1 MKKVIG
7 LIVVII
13 IVLIGVAGYL
23 VLNHNESDSNRES
36 NENVIE
42 NGFSNED
49 SEEETNDNHLE
60 EESVENMIIRVS
72 DRSSNITFELN
83 NSQAARSL
91 YEQLPL
97 TIEVENF
104 SSNEKIFYPTD
115 ELDVDNT
122 PRATGGGAGILAYYE
137 PWGDVVMFYDSFSSA
152 SGLYELG
159 SAIENANQIG
169 NLSGEI
175 TIEKVE
181 N

>member
-13 IVLIGVAGYL
+13 IVFIGIVGYL

-42 NGFSNED
+42 NNFTNED
-49 SEEETNDNHLE
+49 SEEDANDNRLE

-72 DRSSNITFELN
+72 DGSHTITFELN
-83 NSQAARSL
+83 NSKAAKSL

-97 TIEVENF
+97 TIEVENY
-104 SSNEKIFYPTD
+104 SSNEKIFYPTN

-122 PRATGGGAGILAYYE
+122 PRANGGGAGILAYYE

-159 SAIENANQIG
+159 NAIENANQIG